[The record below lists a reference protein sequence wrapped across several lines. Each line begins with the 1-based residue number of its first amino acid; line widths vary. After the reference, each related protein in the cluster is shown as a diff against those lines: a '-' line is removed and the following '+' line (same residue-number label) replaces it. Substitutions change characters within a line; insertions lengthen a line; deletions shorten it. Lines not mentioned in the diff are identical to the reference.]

1 MESIRAKTPHPLAE
15 RLASEVA
22 DVEAAIALVRS
33 GVATTITLT
42 SLRFAQQLSDSL
54 AAGAAAQGVRLEAS
68 FWPEDD
74 LGDLL
79 VSRIERGEPDGSKAG
94 DGGSVVDHG

>member
-1 MESIRAKTPHPLAE
+1 MESIRGTNPYPVAE

-79 VSRIERGEPDGSKAG
+79 VSRIEGGEAGGLQSG
-94 DGGSVVDHG
+94 DGNSVADHG

>member
-1 MESIRAKTPHPLAE
+1 M
-15 RLASEVA
+15 
-22 DVEAAIALVRS
+22 VRS

-54 AAGAAAQGVRLEAS
+54 ATAAAAQGVRLEAS

-79 VSRIERGEPDGSKAG
+79 VSRM
-94 DGGSVVDHG
+94 DGGSVADHG